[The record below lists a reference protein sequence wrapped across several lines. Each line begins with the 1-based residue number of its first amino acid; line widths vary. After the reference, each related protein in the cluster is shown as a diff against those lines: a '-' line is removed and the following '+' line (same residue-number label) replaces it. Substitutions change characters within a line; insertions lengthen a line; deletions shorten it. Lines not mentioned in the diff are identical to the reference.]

1 MNLVLFKANFKS
13 NLGILIFIT
22 LMLLMYTTIAVGMF
36 DPDSAE
42 SFEGMMKMLPEGM
55 VKAFGFEGI
64 GTEITG
70 YLANYLYGFIYL
82 TFPVIFIVVVANS
95 LVAKHVDSG
104 SMTYLLTTPNTRKK
118 IATTQA
124 VFLISTTLAIII
136 VNAGVAILMA
146 QVMFSGLLNVGPY
159 IMLNLVTFGCLYVI
173 GSLTFFFSCLFND
186 AKNSM
191 SVGAA
196 IPVLFIVIKMVGAIS
211 EDLSFLKYFSLFSL
225 IDTAEILSNNTYNVM
240 VIIGTLLAGTIIYL
254 ASIIMFDKRSL
265 SI

>member
-1 MNLVLFKANFKS
+1 MNFVLFKANLK
-13 NLGILIFIT
+13 NNWPMLAFIT
-22 LMLLMYTTIAVGMF
+22 GMLLMYTSIAVGMF

-64 GTEITG
+64 GTEMTS

-82 TFPVIFIVVVANS
+82 TFPVIYIAVIANGMI
-95 LVAKHVDSG
+95 AKHVDSG

-124 VFLISTTLAIII
+124 VFLVLTLFIII
-136 VNAGVAILMA
+136 LVNAGIAILMSA
-146 QVMFSGLLNVGPY
+146 TMFSGLLDIGAY

-173 GSLTFFFSCLFND
+173 SSLSFFFSCLFND
-186 AKNSM
+186 SKTSL
-191 SVGAA
+191 SFGAA
-196 IPVLFIVIKMVGAIS
+196 IPIIFIVIKMISAIS
-211 EDLSFLKYFSLFSL
+211 EDLSFMKYLSLFSL
-225 IDTAEILSNNTYNVM
+225 IDTVEILSNNTYNVI
-240 VIIGTLLAGTIIYL
+240 VLIGTLIAGTVIYF
-254 ASIIMFDKRSL
+254 ASITLFDKRNL